1 MPRRREKTE
10 LGGKVLMDE
19 ALIILQDLEG
29 ERLLPPEET
38 GGNGQA
44 LGRAVGGGLTHQD
57 ALVLWS
63 FGCWG
68 QVAR

>member
-1 MPRRREKTE
+1 
-10 LGGKVLMDE
+10 MDE